1 MKKGLIFGGIALAG
15 FGFYRYFKYQMD
27 MALNYDYKIKNF
39 KIIKVGTTDVTAE
52 LEIEITNNS
61 AFQVE
66 VKGYDLKL
74 FFKGQNFANAVSNKS
89 FLVYPNNSFTLKTTG
104 VINLGQAKLAV
115 LPFVQDVLS
124 KKPINVEVVG
134 SAKVKFLGVN
144 YTFNFDKQSFEY
156 SADLLKEYGLNEK
169 VNTFKKNNPK
179 IAQFLGIK

>member
-15 FGFYRYFKYQMD
+15 FGFWRYFKYQLD

-39 KIIKVGTTDVTAE
+39 KVIKVGTTDVTAE
-52 LEIEITNNS
+52 LEIEITNKS

-74 FFKGQNFANAVSNKS
+74 FFKGQNFANVKS
-89 FLVYPNNSFTLKTTG
+89 VEPFIVYPNNSFVLKTTG
-104 VINLGQAKLAV
+104 VINLAKAKMSV
-115 LPFVQDVLS
+115 IPFVQDVLA
-124 KKPINVEVVG
+124 KKPINVEVTGTV
-134 SAKVKFLGVN
+134 KVRFLKVS
-144 YTFNFDKQSFEY
+144 YTLNFDEQSFEY
-156 SADLLKEYGLNEK
+156 SADFLKDYGLSEK